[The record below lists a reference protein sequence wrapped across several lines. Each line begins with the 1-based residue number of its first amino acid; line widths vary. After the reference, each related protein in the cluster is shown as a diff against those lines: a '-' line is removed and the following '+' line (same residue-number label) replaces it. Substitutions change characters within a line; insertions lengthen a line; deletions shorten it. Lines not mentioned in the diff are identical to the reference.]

1 MLSAQELNSLWSE
14 KPVNKPIK
22 QVTHCNLL
30 AFTRMI
36 LFLTLKKISMF
47 NLENEIVFGLL

>member
-36 LFLTLKKISMF
+36 LFLTLKKY
-47 NLENEIVFGLL
+47 